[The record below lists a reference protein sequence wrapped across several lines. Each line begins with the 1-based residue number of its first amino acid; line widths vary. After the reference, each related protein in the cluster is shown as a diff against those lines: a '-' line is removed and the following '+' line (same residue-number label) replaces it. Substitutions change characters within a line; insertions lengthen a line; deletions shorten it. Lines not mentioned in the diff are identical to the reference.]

1 MYAAPLVSDQ
11 TYTLNRPLNGREQ
24 LWPNRPLGGRDRLK
38 SLQEVIRRTGTW
50 RSLYPK
56 SRPYQE
62 CNPSDLVG
70 QYISFNESVAAISI
84 TLEEM
89 FKVWKELNQVPSE
102 GEE

>member
-1 MYAAPLVSDQ
+1 
-11 TYTLNRPLNGREQ
+11 
-24 LWPNRPLGGRDRLK
+24 
-38 SLQEVIRRTGTW
+38 
-50 RSLYPK
+50 
-56 SRPYQE
+56 
-62 CNPSDLVG
+62 VG